1 MNDHLSSEHN
11 KSELEHHADS
21 EKCYCT
27 LQMVWEVEIEC
38 DPGEGAHSWGKK
50 DMVGDVTCLAT
61 YRCTIMFLLP
71 LEDTLS
77 TVGEC
82 SQAKSRRKRGW
93 RFSPASTMDTSPP
106 MMVITSPMRRAG
118 RLIRSPG

>member
-21 EKCYCT
+21 ERCYST
-27 LQMVWEVEIEC
+27 LQMVWEIETEC

-61 YRCTIMFLLP
+61 YRFTIMFLLP
-71 LEDTLS
+71 LEDNLS

-93 RFSPASTMDTSPP
+93 RSSPASTMVTSPP

-118 RLIRSPG
+118 RLIRFPG

>member
-1 MNDHLSSEHN
+1 
-11 KSELEHHADS
+11 
-21 EKCYCT
+21 
-27 LQMVWEVEIEC
+27 MVWEVETEC

-61 YRCTIMFLLP
+61 YRFTIMFLLP

-93 RFSPASTMDTSPP
+93 RSSPASTMDISLRMT
-106 MMVITSPMRRAG
+106 VITSPMRRAG
-118 RLIRSPG
+118 RLIRFPG

>member
-1 MNDHLSSEHN
+1 
-11 KSELEHHADS
+11 
-21 EKCYCT
+21 
-27 LQMVWEVEIEC
+27 MVWEIETEC

-61 YRCTIMFLLP
+61 YRCTFMVMKFMFLL
-71 LEDTLS
+71 LIEDTLS

-93 RFSPASTMDTSPP
+93 RSSPALTMVTSPP

-118 RLIRSPG
+118 RLTRSPG

>member
-1 MNDHLSSEHN
+1 
-11 KSELEHHADS
+11 
-21 EKCYCT
+21 
-27 LQMVWEVEIEC
+27 MVWEIETEC

-61 YRCTIMFLLP
+61 YRCTIMFNSNNNTIMFLLP

-93 RFSPASTMDTSPP
+93 RSSPASTMATSPP
-106 MMVITSPMRRAG
+106 MTVITSPMRRAG
-118 RLIRSPG
+118 RLTRSAG

>member
-1 MNDHLSSEHN
+1 
-11 KSELEHHADS
+11 
-21 EKCYCT
+21 
-27 LQMVWEVEIEC
+27 MVWEIETEC

-61 YRCTIMFLLP
+61 YRFTIMFLLP

-93 RFSPASTMDTSPP
+93 RSSPASTMVTSPP

-118 RLIRSPG
+118 RLIRFPG

>member
-1 MNDHLSSEHN
+1 
-11 KSELEHHADS
+11 
-21 EKCYCT
+21 
-27 LQMVWEVEIEC
+27 MVWEIETEC

-61 YRCTIMFLLP
+61 YRCSIMFNSNNNTIMFLLP

-93 RFSPASTMDTSPP
+93 QLLFFLSHISEKLSSGCWLDYHPP
-106 MMVITSPMRRAG
+106 S
-118 RLIRSPG
+118 

>member
-1 MNDHLSSEHN
+1 
-11 KSELEHHADS
+11 
-21 EKCYCT
+21 
-27 LQMVWEVEIEC
+27 MVWEIETEC

-61 YRCTIMFLLP
+61 YRCSIMFNSNNNTIMFLLP
-71 LEDTLS
+71 LDDTLS
-77 TVGEC
+77 TAGEC

-93 RFSPASTMDTSPP
+93 RSSPASTMATSPP

-118 RLIRSPG
+118 RLTRSPG